1 MALMVGTAVSRK
13 MDDLPMW
20 LQYYPKIL
28 FDTIN
33 RSGTGVITKAAT
45 HSTQCVTNYMLEPL
59 NISCCM
65 GQCVWRGQNELK
77 LFYTA
82 FIDTGKLGDEALSA
96 LTEESYTAM
105 TANGDV
111 QLRYLVSVI
120 STLPLWFSSILG
132 KVGFLEDV
140 NKNSN
145 HCIVRTLGH
154 ARHIYCQST

>member
-1 MALMVGTAVSRK
+1 MLYGAM
-13 MDDLPMW
+13 
-20 LQYYPKIL
+20 
-28 FDTIN
+28 
-33 RSGTGVITKAAT
+33 
-45 HSTQCVTNYMLEPL
+45 CV
-59 NISCCM
+59 
-65 GQCVWRGQNELK
+65 VGQNELK

-96 LTEESYTAM
+96 LTEESYSAM

-111 QLRYLVSVI
+111 QLRYLHSTVSVNSVI

>member
-1 MALMVGTAVSRK
+1 
-13 MDDLPMW
+13 
-20 LQYYPKIL
+20 
-28 FDTIN
+28 
-33 RSGTGVITKAAT
+33 
-45 HSTQCVTNYMLEPL
+45 
-59 NISCCM
+59 M

-96 LTEESYTAM
+96 LTEESYSAM

>member
-1 MALMVGTAVSRK
+1 
-13 MDDLPMW
+13 MW
-20 LQYYPKIL
+20 
-28 FDTIN
+28 
-33 RSGTGVITKAAT
+33 
-45 HSTQCVTNYMLEPL
+45 
-59 NISCCM
+59 
-65 GQCVWRGQNELK
+65 WGQNELK

-96 LTEESYTAM
+96 LTEESYSAM

-120 STLPLWFSSILG
+120 SIYIAFLFSSILG